1 MRFQVPFG
9 RRRAGSRGFRAAPAS
24 EEMAR
29 AEALEDAINRFLA
42 GEPGPPT
49 DPLMRDLLGLAAKL
63 REFLPEE
70 IPPEVRAS
78 HLAALASAPGRVRVE
93 GARLR
98 ARLAAA
104 SLATLLLAAGG
115 GVAAAQ
121 GSMPDSPLYALK
133 LASEKWATTL
143 TPPPWKQALL
153 EKILARRVGEAA
165 YLLRLGERERALTA
179 LSKAASTLGSLV
191 EEEGGLSPEL
201 AERLGRH
208 LEVLEAL
215 AGSYPAEDLP
225 PGLETALANAGRVLE
240 RVRGAP
246 GKGGKLPGG
255 PPAEIPGQGEKRR
268 PSPAPEEPRP
278 TGAEARPDSGEGP
291 VGGQGRGGPPSGEPQ
306 VGQKERKGEKQK
318 G

>member
-1 MRFQVPFG
+1 MRFRVPFG
-9 RRRAGSRGFRAAPAS
+9 WRRAGSRGFSAAPAN

-29 AEALEDAINRFLA
+29 AETLEEAINRFLA

-78 HLAALASAPGRVRVE
+78 HLAALASAPGRVRAR

-104 SLATLLLAAGG
+104 SLATLLVAAGG
-115 GVAAAQ
+115 VVAAAQ
-121 GSMPDSPLYALK
+121 GSTPDSPLYGLK

-143 TPPPWKQALL
+143 TPPPWRQAVL

-165 YLLRLGERERALTA
+165 YLVRLGEREKALTA
-179 LSKAASTLGSLV
+179 LSRAAQTLGSLV

-215 AGSYPAEDLP
+215 AASYPAEDLP
-225 PGLETALANAGRVLE
+225 PGLGTALANAGQVLE
-240 RVRGAP
+240 KVRGVP
-246 GKGGKLPGG
+246 GKDGELPGG

-278 TGAEARPDSGEGP
+278 SGAEVRPHIGEGP
-291 VGGQGRGGPPSGEPQ
+291 MGGEGRGGPPSGQPQ
-306 VGQKERKGEKQK
+306 VEEKERKGERQK